1 MGYGKGMVIKMFT
14 YEVLQSYNELE
25 MLVYNYVIEHKNEV
39 KFMTIR
45 ELAEAVHV
53 STSTII
59 RFCRKTGCEGYSE
72 FRVQFKLFLKEEKD
86 NREKLS
92 RDTGVD
98 EMMHFLHTVTSTEY
112 ENSIVKAAEMV
123 QKAGRLIFIGIGTSG
138 ILGKYGARYFSN
150 IGKFSQYIEDHYYP
164 IGTDMETTVVIALS
178 ESGETEQ
185 TLKLAERFK
194 RHNCKIFSITNGTSC
209 TLAKMSDY
217 NLSYHVPERLAQGE
231 YNITTQIPV
240 IYLMETIGRRLS

>member
-1 MGYGKGMVIKMFT
+1 MFS
-14 YEVLQSYNELE
+14 YEILQSYNDLE
-25 MLVYNYVIEHKNEV
+25 MMVYNYILEHKEEV
-39 KFMTIR
+39 KYMTIR

-59 RFCRKTGCEGYSE
+59 RFCKKTGCEGYSE
-72 FRVQFKLFLKEEKD
+72 FKVQFKLFLKEEKE
-86 NREKLS
+86 NKRKLTM
-92 RDTGVD
+92 DDGKD
-98 EMMHFLHTVTSTEY
+98 EIMYFLHTVTSTEY
-112 ENSIVKAAEMV
+112 EESIIEVTQMI
-123 QKAGRLIFIGIGTSG
+123 QKTGQLIFVGIGTSG

-150 IGKFSQYIEDHYYP
+150 LGKFSQYIEDPYYP
-164 IGTDMETTVVIALS
+164 IAKDMESTVVVALS

-194 RHNCKIFSITNGTSC
+194 RHNCRIVSITNGSSS

-217 NLSYHVPERLAQGE
+217 NLSYFVSKRLIQNE

-240 IYLMETIGRRLS
+240 LYLLETIGRRLL

>member
-1 MGYGKGMVIKMFT
+1 MFS
-14 YEVLQSYNELE
+14 YEILQSYNDLE
-25 MLVYNYVIEHKNEV
+25 MLVYNYVMEHKEQV
-39 KFMTIR
+39 KYMTIR

-59 RFCRKTGCEGYSE
+59 RFCKKTGCEGYSE
-72 FRVQFKLFLKEEKD
+72 FRVQFKLFLKEEKE
-86 NREKLS
+86 NRTKLMMDS
-92 RDTGVD
+92 GKD
-98 EMMHFLHTVTSTEY
+98 EIMYFLHTATSTEY
-112 ENSIVKAAEMV
+112 EESIIEVTQVV
-123 QKAGRLIFIGIGTSG
+123 QGAGQLIFVGIGTSG

-150 IGKFSQYIEDHYYP
+150 IGKFSQHIEDPYYP
-164 IGTDMETTVVIALS
+164 ITKDMESTVVIALS

-194 RHNCKIFSITNGTSC
+194 RHNCKIISITNGSSS

-217 NLSYHVPERLAQGE
+217 NLAYFVSKRLVQNE

-240 IYLMETIGRRLS
+240 LYLLETIGRRLS